1 MKTDLLLV
9 IDMQNVYTVGQAWAC
24 ERIETACTSVQR
36 LLRSGCCG
44 DVIFTRYLAPEKPKG
59 VWKEYNRVNREINQD
74 PWLNEILPELLPWVT
89 PGPDGSPARYSL
101 LTKDVYSAFGI
112 SEVRERACRA
122 GRVVITGVVSECC
135 VLSTVFS
142 AIDEGCKI
150 IYLRDAVA
158 GVTRQADQ
166 EVEHILSGLAPLH
179 LEMMDTEEYLR
190 QQEK

>member
-9 IDMQNVYTVGQAWAC
+9 IDMQNVYTGGQAWAC

-44 DVIFTRYLAPEKPKG
+44 DAIFTRYLAPEKPKG
-59 VWKEYNRVNREINQD
+59 VWKEYNQINREINQD

-89 PGPDGSPARYSL
+89 PGPDGSPARYPL

-112 SEVRERACRA
+112 PEVRERARRA

-142 AIDEGCKI
+142 AIDEGCKL

-158 GVTRQADQ
+158 GVTRQADR

-179 LEMMDTEEYLR
+179 LEMMDTEEYL
-190 QQEK
+190 QQEE